1 MSCWVV
7 PTIAAEIWGMP
18 LSELLRRIRDGE
30 IPTKQDAGFTFVDV
44 APYSNQIERPLL
56 PPDERPAT
64 FTSLSDAE
72 MAALE
77 RELVP
82 QDAAAADEPVIVVVD
97 EDQLPD
103 ETQSKQLGDW
113 RTARSAAARKRTPPR
128 ITIDKAA

>member
-44 APYSNQIERPLL
+44 APYSKQIERPLL

-64 FTSLSDAE
+64 FTMLSDAE

-77 RELVP
+77 NEQVVADA
-82 QDAAAADEPVIVVVD
+82 DAAAEPVIVVAD
-97 EDQLPD
+97 EDLLPD
-103 ETQSKQLGDW
+103 ITESKQLGDW
-113 RTARSAAARKRTPPR
+113 RTGRAAAARKRTPPR

>member
-18 LSELLRRIRDGE
+18 LSELLRRIRNGE
-30 IPTKQDAGFTFVDV
+30 IETKQDAGFTFVDV

-64 FTSLSDAE
+64 FSTLSDAE

-77 RELVP
+77 SELAAE
-82 QDAAAADEPVIVVVD
+82 DATEASEPVIVVAD

-103 ETQSKQLGDW
+103 TTGSKQLGDW
-113 RTARSAAARKRTPPR
+113 RMGRASAGRKRIPPR

>member
-18 LSELLRRIRDGE
+18 LSDLLRRIRDGE

-56 PPDERPAT
+56 APDERPAT
-64 FTSLSDAE
+64 FAMLSDAE

-77 RELVP
+77 KELIA
-82 QDAAAADEPVIVVVD
+82 QDVAAAAEPVIVVVD

-103 ETQSKQLGDW
+103 LTESKQLGDW
-113 RTARSAAARKRTPPR
+113 RTGRQSASRKRIPPR

>member
-7 PTIAAEIWGMP
+7 PTIAAEIWAMP

-44 APYSNQIERPLL
+44 APYSQKIERPIL
-56 PPDERPAT
+56 PPDERPST
-64 FTSLSDAE
+64 FTALSDAE

-77 RELVP
+77 SEQLTDDP
-82 QDAAAADEPVIVVVD
+82 AAASEPVIVVVD

-103 ETQSKQLGDW
+103 ITESKNLGDW
-113 RTARSAAARKRTPPR
+113 RKGRQFAARKR
-128 ITIDKAA
+128 